1 MSIAGGAA
9 SPGGAGSPG
18 TAGPGDARPPPG
30 APGRP
35 LGWLPLL
42 PALLAMAWLLA
53 GLPLLLAG
61 RFTPVLTLA
70 VSVPLAAAGICLGL
84 RRSRGRWQARTP
96 WWAAAGVVAAV
107 TAVVVVV
114 RWRRGLPEI
123 RSGWLPGAAAA
134 LAFVILIGLAVRPY
148 LQPVRHRS
156 AIQAAAHVRVNPPG
170 VFWAMSLNWVCWY
183 IGVPAVLLGTLGA
196 ALLARRCLRGRTP
209 AWTLPLMVF
218 AWIIVTVLAR
228 PAIVPNQPWASRRL
242 VPGVL
247 PGLIVLAVWAVAW
260 LAGWLRQ
267 RGYDRVIQAGL
278 VSVCSV
284 ALVLPPAVTSFGLG
298 VAAGGPIGVR
308 PVARGLAFKRTY
320 AGEIA
325 AVDRMCAAIPR
336 GSSVVIIDGQT
347 AAWFS
352 QVVRGMCG
360 EPAAW
365 MGRRP
370 ASVRRVIGAIRQ
382 AGRRPVLLGISRS
395 QVAPYG
401 PARHVL
407 ALRTREDAR
416 LRTSPPL
423 VTRPRPIT
431 VWMTEPAQ

>member
-61 RFTPVLTLA
+61 RFTPVLMLA

-84 RRSRGRWQARTP
+84 RRSRGQWQARTP
-96 WWAAAGVVAAV
+96 WWAAAGVVAVAAAFGAHQLIYHSQQIIV
-107 TAVVVVV
+107 ERDPASYIQFAAWISQHGSLPIPQARAAFGGAHQVLHFGSLAFYQVGGNVVPQFMA
-114 RWRRGLPEI
+114 GLPMVLAA
-123 RSGWLPGAAAA
+123 GFWAGGVGAAV
-134 LAFVILIGLAVRPY
+134 LV
-148 LQPVRHRS
+148 
-156 AIQAAAHVRVNPPG
+156 PP
-170 VFWAMSLNWVCWY
+170 
-183 IGVPAVLLGTLGA
+183 LLGA
-196 ALLARRCLRGRTP
+196 
-209 AWTLPLMVF
+209 
-218 AWIIVTVLAR
+218 
-228 PAIVPNQPWASRRL
+228 
-242 VPGVL
+242 
-247 PGLIVLAVWAVAW
+247 
-260 LAGWLRQ
+260 
-267 RGYDRVIQAGL
+267 
-278 VSVCSV
+278 
-284 ALVLPPAVTSFGLG
+284 
-298 VAAGGPIGVR
+298 
-308 PVARGLAFKRTY
+308 
-320 AGEIA
+320 
-325 AVDRMCAAIPR
+325 CAAIPR

-370 ASVRRVIGAIRQ
+370 ASVRRVVGAIRQ